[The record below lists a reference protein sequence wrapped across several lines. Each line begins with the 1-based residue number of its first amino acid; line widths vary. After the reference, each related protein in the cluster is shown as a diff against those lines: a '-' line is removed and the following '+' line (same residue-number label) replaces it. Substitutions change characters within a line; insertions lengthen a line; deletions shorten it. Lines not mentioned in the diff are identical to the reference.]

1 MKLQIV
7 TSCGSCLL
15 PSRATICRC
24 EALVSLG
31 VFVYAQFAFFA
42 RRRDLQNCEQSLG
55 QGLVVNLR
63 SGTLM
68 RGTGIS
74 LGGVTQ
80 RLNHAIARHL
90 LLFLAH
96 KRKHLVLGVRKCVIM
111 QLC

>member
-1 MKLQIV
+1 MKLQTV
-7 TSCGSCLL
+7 TSCGSCLDVVVNWSG
-15 PSRATICRC
+15 P
-24 EALVSLG
+24 EAAVGLG
-31 VFVYAQFAFFA
+31 VFDDALKILCKV
-42 RRRDLQNCEQSLG
+42 CETYKNFEQGLG